1 MSKKLVWMGAM
12 VGSTLGGLL
21 PMLWHASLFS
31 FSSILLSMIGGVAG
45 IWLAW
50 RIERG

>member
-1 MSKKLVWMGAM
+1 MSKKLVWIGVM

-31 FSSILLSMIGGVAG
+31 MSGMVLSMIGGLAG
-45 IWLAW
+45 IWVAW